1 MRTKAEFRATLNMLG
16 MTLDILADE
25 LDVSSDE
32 VWDWSHR
39 DSTQIPD
46 EAWEVLDRYK
56 DLQMQVV
63 TYALGKIDE
72 IAQEHGHYPSEVTL
86 HQWASQGSYDQHH
99 DDGGDYRMANATSL
113 LLAFTMR

>member
-39 DSTQIPD
+39 DSTPIPD
-46 EAWEVLDRYK
+46 EAWEVLDRYR
-56 DLQMQVV
+56 DLQMRVV

-72 IAQEHGHYPSEVTL
+72 IAQERGSYPSEVAI
-86 HQWASQGSYDQHH
+86 HHWGSQHAYNLNH
-99 DDGGDYRMANATSL
+99 DDEDDYLMVNANNRL
-113 LLAFTMR
+113 VAFAMR